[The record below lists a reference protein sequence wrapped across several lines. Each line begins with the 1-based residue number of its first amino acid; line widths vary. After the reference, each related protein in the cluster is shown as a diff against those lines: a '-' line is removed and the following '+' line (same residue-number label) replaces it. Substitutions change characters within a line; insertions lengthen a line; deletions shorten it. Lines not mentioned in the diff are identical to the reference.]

1 MWKSK
6 KGENTGMKKIVSTL
20 NLSREEW
27 LKYRKKGICG
37 TDAGAITGF
46 NPYVSA
52 FSVYKDKTSDEIS
65 EFDNEAMR
73 QGRDMEDYVARRF
86 MEETGKQ
93 VRRANA
99 IYENEKH
106 PILLADFDR
115 LIVGEKAGLECK
127 TVSPYSADKWSDGKI
142 PMHYQ
147 MQVQH
152 YLAVSGYDCWYI
164 AALIFGRDFIIRK
177 IERDEELINNLIVIE
192 ENWWKKHI
200 VENTIPE
207 PDGSTAYTKLLNEY
221 YHSDRDKTV
230 KLYGMDK
237 TLERRGEIDSLIN
250 KLNIEKEAIDQRIK
264 INLEDASY
272 GETEK
277 YKISWIDT
285 VQNRIDSKKLKAE
298 NPDIYN
304 GYLNEVHSK
313 RFTVKKI
320 A

>member
-106 PILLADFDR
+106 PIMLADFDR

>member
-52 FSVYKDKTSDEIS
+52 FSVYRDKTSDEIS

-99 IYENEKH
+99 IYKNENH
-106 PILLADFDR
+106 PIMLADFDR

-152 YLAVSGYDCWYI
+152 YLAVSGYECWYI

-177 IERDEELINNLIVIE
+177 IERDEELINNLTVIE

-230 KLYGMDK
+230 KLYGMDE
-237 TLERRGEIDSLIN
+237 TLERRGEIDSLIK
-250 KLNIEKEAIDQRIK
+250 KLNTEKEAIDQRIK
-264 INLEDASY
+264 INLENASY

-277 YKISWIDT
+277 YKVSWIDT
-285 VQNRIDSKKLKAE
+285 VQNRIDSKKLREE

-313 RFTVKKI
+313 RFTIKKI

>member
-106 PILLADFDR
+106 PIMLADFDR

-237 TLERRGEIDSLIN
+237 TLERRGEIDSLIK

-277 YKISWIDT
+277 YNISWIDT

>member
-20 NLSREEW
+20 NLGREEW

-37 TDAGAITGF
+37 TDVGAITGF

-52 FSVYKDKTSDEIS
+52 FSVYRDKTSDEIS

-99 IYENEKH
+99 IYKNENH
-106 PILLADFDR
+106 PIMLADFDR

-177 IERDEELINNLIVIE
+177 IERDEELINNLTVIE
-192 ENWWKKHI
+192 ENWWEKHI

-221 YHSDRDKTV
+221 YQSDRDKTV

-237 TLERRGEIDSLIN
+237 TLERRGEIDSLIK
-250 KLNIEKEAIDQRIK
+250 KLNTEKEAIDQRIK

-277 YKISWIDT
+277 YKVSWIDT

>member
-1 MWKSK
+1 
-6 KGENTGMKKIVSTL
+6 MKKIVSTL
-20 NLSREEW
+20 NLSREGW

-93 VRRANA
+93 VRRTNA

-106 PILLADFDR
+106 PIMLADFDR

-192 ENWWKKHI
+192 ENWWEKHI

-237 TLERRGEIDSLIN
+237 TLERRGEIDSLIK

-277 YKISWIDT
+277 YKVSWIDT

>member
-52 FSVYKDKTSDEIS
+52 FSVYRDKTSDEIS

-99 IYENEKH
+99 IYKNEKH
-106 PILLADFDR
+106 PIMLADFDR

-152 YLAVSGYDCWYI
+152 YLAVSGYECWYI

-177 IERDEELINNLIVIE
+177 IERDEELINNLTVIE

-237 TLERRGEIDSLIN
+237 TLERRGEIDSLIK
-250 KLNIEKEAIDQRIK
+250 KLNTEKEAIDQRIK

-277 YKISWIDT
+277 YKVSWIDT

>member
-1 MWKSK
+1 
-6 KGENTGMKKIVSTL
+6 
-20 NLSREEW
+20 
-27 LKYRKKGICG
+27 
-37 TDAGAITGF
+37 
-46 NPYVSA
+46 
-52 FSVYKDKTSDEIS
+52 
-65 EFDNEAMR
+65 MR

-99 IYENEKH
+99 IYKNEKH
-106 PILLADFDR
+106 PIMLADFDR

-152 YLAVSGYDCWYI
+152 YLAVSGYECWYI

-177 IERDEELINNLIVIE
+177 IERDEELINNLTAIE
-192 ENWWKKHI
+192 ENWWEKHI

-221 YHSDRDKTV
+221 YHSVRDKTV

-237 TLERRGEIDSLIN
+237 TLERRGEIDSLIK
-250 KLNIEKEAIDQRIK
+250 KLNTEKEAIDQRIK

-277 YKISWIDT
+277 YKVSWIDT

>member
-6 KGENTGMKKIVSTL
+6 KGENTSMKKIVSTL

-52 FSVYKDKTSDEIS
+52 FSVYRDKTSDEIS

-99 IYENEKH
+99 IYKNEKH
-106 PILLADFDR
+106 PIMLADFDR

-152 YLAVSGYDCWYI
+152 YLAVSGYECWYI
-164 AALIFGRDFIIRK
+164 ASLIFGRDFIIRK
-177 IERDEELINNLIVIE
+177 IERDEELIKMKSEIE
-192 ENWWKKHI
+192 EDKYAFVKEQLNWLNLDDDFDLDNDLSLRRIKRNKEKLFRFL
-200 VENTIPE
+200 ENNV
-207 PDGSTAYTKLLNEY
+207 DCF
-221 YHSDRDKTV
+221 
-230 KLYGMDK
+230 MDK
-237 TLERRGEIDSLIN
+237 VQQKEFSDKLIKLFIEAKYIESLCTSCGKNKIN
-250 KLNIEKEAIDQRIK
+250 KTFKECELPFEI
-264 INLEDASY
+264 
-272 GETEK
+272 
-277 YKISWIDT
+277 
-285 VQNRIDSKKLKAE
+285 VSKKGQRKGEQSLWILRKR
-298 NPDIYN
+298 
-304 GYLNEVHSK
+304 EV
-313 RFTVKKI
+313 
-320 A
+320 

>member
-52 FSVYKDKTSDEIS
+52 FSVYRDKTSDEIS

-99 IYENEKH
+99 IYKNEKH
-106 PILLADFDR
+106 PIMLADFDR

-127 TVSPYSADKWSDGKI
+127 TVSPYFADKWSDGKI

-152 YLAVSGYDCWYI
+152 YLAVSGYECWYI

-177 IERDEELINNLIVIE
+177 IERDEELINNLTVIE
-192 ENWWKKHI
+192 ENWWEKHI
-200 VENTIPE
+200 VENNIPE

-237 TLERRGEIDSLIN
+237 TLERRGEIDSLIK
-250 KLNIEKEAIDQRIK
+250 KLNTEKEAIDQRIK

-277 YKISWIDT
+277 YKASWIDT

>member
-20 NLSREEW
+20 NLNREEW

-52 FSVYKDKTSDEIS
+52 FSVYRDKTSDEIS

-99 IYENEKH
+99 IYKNEKH
-106 PILLADFDR
+106 PIMLADFDR

-152 YLAVSGYDCWYI
+152 YLAVSGYECWYI

-177 IERDEELINNLIVIE
+177 IERDEELINNLTVIE

-221 YHSDRDKTV
+221 YHSDRNKTV

-237 TLERRGEIDSLIN
+237 TLERRGEIDSLIK
-250 KLNIEKEAIDQRIK
+250 KLNTEKEAIDQRIK

-277 YKISWIDT
+277 YKVSWIDT
-285 VQNRIDSKKLKAE
+285 VQNRIDSKKLKEE

>member
-1 MWKSK
+1 
-6 KGENTGMKKIVSTL
+6 MKKIVSTL

-106 PILLADFDR
+106 PIMLADFDR

>member
-1 MWKSK
+1 
-6 KGENTGMKKIVSTL
+6 MKKIVSTL

-52 FSVYKDKTSDEIS
+52 FSVYRDKTSDEIS

-99 IYENEKH
+99 IYKNEKH
-106 PILLADFDR
+106 PIMLADFDR

-152 YLAVSGYDCWYI
+152 YLAVSGYECWYI

-177 IERDEELINNLIVIE
+177 IERDEELINNLTVIE
-192 ENWWKKHI
+192 ENWWEKHI

-237 TLERRGEIDSLIN
+237 TLERRGEIDSLIK
-250 KLNIEKEAIDQRIK
+250 KLNTEKEAIDQRIK

-277 YKISWIDT
+277 YKVSWIDT

>member
-20 NLSREEW
+20 NLSREGW

-93 VRRANA
+93 VRRTNA

-106 PILLADFDR
+106 PIMLADFDR

-164 AALIFGRDFIIRK
+164 AALILGRDFIIRK

-192 ENWWKKHI
+192 ENWWEKHI

-237 TLERRGEIDSLIN
+237 TLERRGEIDSLIK

-277 YKISWIDT
+277 YKVSWIDT

>member
-1 MWKSK
+1 
-6 KGENTGMKKIVSTL
+6 MKKIVSTL

-52 FSVYKDKTSDEIS
+52 FSVYRDKTSDEIS

-99 IYENEKH
+99 IYKNEKH
-106 PILLADFDR
+106 PIMLADFDR

-152 YLAVSGYDCWYI
+152 YLAVSGYECWYI

-177 IERDEELINNLIVIE
+177 IERDEELINNLTAIE
-192 ENWWKKHI
+192 ENWWEKHI

-221 YHSDRDKTV
+221 YHSVRDKTV

-237 TLERRGEIDSLIN
+237 TLERRGEIDSLIK
-250 KLNIEKEAIDQRIK
+250 KLNTEKEAIDQRIK

-277 YKISWIDT
+277 YKVSWIDT

>member
-1 MWKSK
+1 
-6 KGENTGMKKIVSTL
+6 MKKIVSTL

-52 FSVYKDKTSDEIS
+52 FSVYRDKTSDEIS

-99 IYENEKH
+99 IYKNEKH
-106 PILLADFDR
+106 PIMLADFDR

-152 YLAVSGYDCWYI
+152 YLAVSGYECWYI
-164 AALIFGRDFIIRK
+164 AALIFRRDFIIRK
-177 IERDEELINNLIVIE
+177 IERDEELINNLTVIE
-192 ENWWKKHI
+192 ENWWEKHI

-237 TLERRGEIDSLIN
+237 TLERRGEIDSLIK
-250 KLNIEKEAIDQRIK
+250 KLNTEKEAIDQRIK

-277 YKISWIDT
+277 YKVSWIDT

>member
-20 NLSREEW
+20 NLNREEW

-52 FSVYKDKTSDEIS
+52 FSVYSDKTSDEIS

-99 IYENEKH
+99 IYKNEKH
-106 PILLADFDR
+106 PIMLADFDR

-152 YLAVSGYDCWYI
+152 YLAVSGYECWYI

-177 IERDEELINNLIVIE
+177 IERDEELIDNLTVIE
-192 ENWWKKHI
+192 ENWWEKHI

-221 YHSDRDKTV
+221 YHNDRDKTV

-237 TLERRGEIDSLIN
+237 TLERRGEIDSLIR
-250 KLNIEKEAIDQRIK
+250 KLNTEKEAIDQRIK

-277 YKISWIDT
+277 YKVSWIDT

>member
-1 MWKSK
+1 
-6 KGENTGMKKIVSTL
+6 MKKIVSTL

-52 FSVYKDKTSDEIS
+52 FSVYRDKTSDEIS

-99 IYENEKH
+99 IYKNEKH
-106 PILLADFDR
+106 PIMLADFDR

-152 YLAVSGYDCWYI
+152 YLAVSGYECWYI

-177 IERDEELINNLIVIE
+177 IERDEELINNLTAIE
-192 ENWWKKHI
+192 ENWWKSI
-200 VENTIPE
+200 
-207 PDGSTAYTKLLNEY
+207 LL
-221 YHSDRDKTV
+221 
-230 KLYGMDK
+230 K
-237 TLERRGEIDSLIN
+237 TL
-250 KLNIEKEAIDQRIK
+250 
-264 INLEDASY
+264 
-272 GETEK
+272 
-277 YKISWIDT
+277 
-285 VQNRIDSKKLKAE
+285 
-298 NPDIYN
+298 
-304 GYLNEVHSK
+304 YLNLMEVL
-313 RFTVKKI
+313 RI
-320 A
+320 QNY

>member
-52 FSVYKDKTSDEIS
+52 FSVYRDKTSDEIS

-99 IYENEKH
+99 IYKNENY
-106 PILLADFDR
+106 PIMLADFDR

-152 YLAVSGYDCWYI
+152 YLAVSGYECWYI

-177 IERDEELINNLIVIE
+177 IERDEELINNLTVIE
-192 ENWWKKHI
+192 ENWWEKHI

-230 KLYGMDK
+230 KLYGMDE
-237 TLERRGEIDSLIN
+237 TLERRGEIDSLIK
-250 KLNIEKEAIDQRIK
+250 KLNTEKEAIDQRIK
-264 INLEDASY
+264 INLEDASF

-277 YKISWIDT
+277 YKVSWIDT

>member
-1 MWKSK
+1 
-6 KGENTGMKKIVSTL
+6 MKKIVSTL

-52 FSVYKDKTSDEIS
+52 FSVYRDKTSDEIS

-99 IYENEKH
+99 IYKNEKH
-106 PILLADFDR
+106 PIMLVDFDR

-152 YLAVSGYDCWYI
+152 YLAVSGYECWYI

-177 IERDEELINNLIVIE
+177 IERDEELINNLTVIE
-192 ENWWKKHI
+192 ENWWEKHI

-221 YHSDRDKTV
+221 YHSDLDKTV

-237 TLERRGEIDSLIN
+237 TLERRGEIDSLIK
-250 KLNIEKEAIDQRIK
+250 KLNTEKEAIDQRIK

-277 YKISWIDT
+277 YKVSWIDT

>member
-1 MWKSK
+1 
-6 KGENTGMKKIVSTL
+6 MKKIVSTL

-52 FSVYKDKTSDEIS
+52 FSVYRDKTSDEIS
-65 EFDNEAMR
+65 EFDNETMR

-99 IYENEKH
+99 IYKNEKH
-106 PILLADFDR
+106 PIMLADFDR

-152 YLAVSGYDCWYI
+152 YLAVSGYECWYI

-177 IERDEELINNLIVIE
+177 IERDEELINNLTVIE
-192 ENWWKKHI
+192 ENWWEKHI

-230 KLYGMDK
+230 NLYGMDN
-237 TLERRGEIDSLIN
+237 TLERRGEIDSLIK
-250 KLNIEKEAIDQRIK
+250 KLNTEKEAIDQRMK

-277 YKISWIDT
+277 YKVSWIDT

>member
-1 MWKSK
+1 
-6 KGENTGMKKIVSTL
+6 MKKIVSTL

-27 LKYRKKGICG
+27 LKSRKKGICG

-52 FSVYKDKTSDEIS
+52 FSVYRDKTSDEIS

-99 IYENEKH
+99 IYKNEKH
-106 PILLADFDR
+106 PIMLADFDR

-152 YLAVSGYDCWYI
+152 YLVVSGYECWYI

-177 IERDEELINNLIVIE
+177 IERDEELINNLTVIE
-192 ENWWKKHI
+192 ENWWEKHI

-221 YHSDRDKTV
+221 YHNDRDKTV

-237 TLERRGEIDSLIN
+237 TLERRGEIDSLIR
-250 KLNIEKEAIDQRIK
+250 KLNTEKEAIDQRIK

-277 YKISWIDT
+277 YKVSWIDT

>member
-106 PILLADFDR
+106 PIMLADFDR

-230 KLYGMDK
+230 QLYGMDK
-237 TLERRGEIDSLIN
+237 TLERRGEIDSLIK
-250 KLNIEKEAIDQRIK
+250 KLNTEKEAIDQRIK

-277 YKISWIDT
+277 YKVSWIDT

>member
-1 MWKSK
+1 
-6 KGENTGMKKIVSTL
+6 MKKIVSTL
-20 NLSREEW
+20 NLNREEW

-52 FSVYKDKTSDEIS
+52 FSVYSDKTSDEIS

-99 IYENEKH
+99 IYKNEKH
-106 PILLADFDR
+106 PIMLADFDR

-152 YLAVSGYDCWYI
+152 YLAVSGYECWYI

-177 IERDEELINNLIVIE
+177 IERDEELINNLTVIE
-192 ENWWKKHI
+192 ENWWEKHI

-221 YHSDRDKTV
+221 YHNDRDKTV

-237 TLERRGEIDSLIN
+237 TLERRGEIDSLIR
-250 KLNIEKEAIDQRIK
+250 KLNTEKEAIDQRIK

-277 YKISWIDT
+277 YKVSWIDT

>member
-1 MWKSK
+1 
-6 KGENTGMKKIVSTL
+6 MKKIVSTL

-52 FSVYKDKTSDEIS
+52 FSVYRDKTSDEIS

-99 IYENEKH
+99 IYKNEKH
-106 PILLADFDR
+106 PIMLADFDR

-152 YLAVSGYDCWYI
+152 YLAVSGYECWYI

-177 IERDEELINNLIVIE
+177 IERDEELINNLTVIE

-237 TLERRGEIDSLIN
+237 TLERRGEIDSLIK
-250 KLNIEKEAIDQRIK
+250 KLNTEKEAIDQRIK

-277 YKISWIDT
+277 YKVSWIDT

>member
-1 MWKSK
+1 
-6 KGENTGMKKIVSTL
+6 MKKIVSTL

-52 FSVYKDKTSDEIS
+52 FSVYRDKTSDEIS

-99 IYENEKH
+99 IYKNEKH
-106 PILLADFDR
+106 PIMLADFDR

-152 YLAVSGYDCWYI
+152 YLAVSGYECWYI

-177 IERDEELINNLIVIE
+177 IERDEELINNLTVIE
-192 ENWWKKHI
+192 ENWWEKHI

-221 YHSDRDKTV
+221 YHSDLDKTV

-237 TLERRGEIDSLIN
+237 TLERRGEIDSLIK
-250 KLNIEKEAIDQRIK
+250 KLNTEKEAIDQRIK

-277 YKISWIDT
+277 YKVSWIDT

>member
-1 MWKSK
+1 
-6 KGENTGMKKIVSTL
+6 MKKIVSTL

-27 LKYRKKGICG
+27 LNYRKKGICG

-52 FSVYKDKTSDEIS
+52 FSVYRDKTSDEIS

-93 VRRANA
+93 VRRAKA
-99 IYENEKH
+99 IYKNEKH
-106 PILLADFDR
+106 PIMLADFDR

-152 YLAVSGYDCWYI
+152 YLAVSGYECWYI

-177 IERDEELINNLIVIE
+177 IERDEELINNLTVIE
-192 ENWWKKHI
+192 ENWWEKHI

-221 YHSDRDKTV
+221 YHSDCDKTV

-237 TLERRGEIDSLIN
+237 TLERRGEIDSLIK
-250 KLNIEKEAIDQRIK
+250 KLNTEKEAIDQRIK

-277 YKISWIDT
+277 YKVSWIDT

>member
-1 MWKSK
+1 
-6 KGENTGMKKIVSTL
+6 MKKIVSTL

-52 FSVYKDKTSDEIS
+52 FSVYRDKTSDEIS
-65 EFDNEAMR
+65 EFDNETMR

-99 IYENEKH
+99 IYKNEKH
-106 PILLADFDR
+106 PIMLADFDR

-152 YLAVSGYDCWYI
+152 YLAVSGYECWYI

-177 IERDEELINNLIVIE
+177 IERDEELINNLTVIE
-192 ENWWKKHI
+192 ENWWEKHI

-237 TLERRGEIDSLIN
+237 TLERRGEIDSLIK
-250 KLNIEKEAIDQRIK
+250 KLNTEKEAIDQRIK

-277 YKISWIDT
+277 YKVSWIDT

>member
-65 EFDNEAMR
+65 EFENEAMR

-106 PILLADFDR
+106 PIMLADFDR

>member
-1 MWKSK
+1 
-6 KGENTGMKKIVSTL
+6 MKKIVSTL

-27 LKYRKKGICG
+27 LKSRKKGICG

-46 NPYVSA
+46 NTYVTA
-52 FSVYKDKTSDEIS
+52 FSVYRDKTSDEIS

-99 IYENEKH
+99 IYKNEKH
-106 PILLADFDR
+106 PIMLADFDR

-152 YLAVSGYDCWYI
+152 YLAVSGYECWYI

-177 IERDEELINNLIVIE
+177 IERDEELINNLTVIE
-192 ENWWKKHI
+192 ENWWEKHI

-221 YHSDRDKTV
+221 YHNDRDKTV

-237 TLERRGEIDSLIN
+237 TLERRGEIDSLIR
-250 KLNIEKEAIDQRIK
+250 KLNTEKEAIDQRIK

-277 YKISWIDT
+277 YKVSWIDT